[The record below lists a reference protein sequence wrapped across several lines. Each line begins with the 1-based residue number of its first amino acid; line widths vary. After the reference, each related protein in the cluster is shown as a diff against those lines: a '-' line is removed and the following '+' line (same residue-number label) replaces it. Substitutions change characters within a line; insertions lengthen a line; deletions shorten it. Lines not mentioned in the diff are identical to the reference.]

1 MRNGYWKTLLSRL
14 RGRVAQS
21 NRVLH
26 LGNVTFVLQE
36 ICASDDA
43 PLDEGVDILLALDSH
58 GNALLVDPANTEIRL
73 RLVHA
78 VEIIAPGFTLLDL
91 IDRLQPH
98 APLDVELTA
107 LPEDQRMLD
116 RLTRGKSSR
125 GKGLFDDD

>member
-78 VEIIAPGFTLLDL
+78 VEIIAPGFTSAAARRTPSVHIANTSSCLSVMG
-91 IDRLQPH
+91 P
-98 APLDVELTA
+98 TA
-107 LPEDQRMLD
+107 IMRAICAVYPR
-116 RLTRGKSSR
+116 
-125 GKGLFDDD
+125 